1 MYGVCSGVDFCRLGE
16 SVCTWQY
23 QLLLTMCL
31 SEKCEMEENM
41 CFEVEFCA
49 DFCLTMTA
57 MTFSTMWRRLIFFVF
72 LSFLGVHRL
81 SLTFGVCLCLSP
93 VSFVVLVVEL
103 CVIAAA
109 SG

>member
-1 MYGVCSGVDFCRLGE
+1 
-16 SVCTWQY
+16 
-23 QLLLTMCL
+23 MCL

-41 CFEVEFCA
+41 CFEVDFSA

-57 MTFSTMWRRLIFFVF
+57 MTFSTMWRRMIFSDFGG
-72 LSFLGVHRL
+72 FLGVHRL
-81 SLTFGVCLCLSP
+81 SLLTFGVCLCLSP

-109 SG
+109 SC

>member
-1 MYGVCSGVDFCRLGE
+1 
-16 SVCTWQY
+16 
-23 QLLLTMCL
+23 
-31 SEKCEMEENM
+31 M
-41 CFEVEFCA
+41 CFEVDFCA

-57 MTFSTMWRRLIFFVF
+57 MTFSTIWRRLIFFVF

-81 SLTFGVCLCLSP
+81 SLTFGVYFCFSP
-93 VSFVVLVVEL
+93 VSSVFRVVEL